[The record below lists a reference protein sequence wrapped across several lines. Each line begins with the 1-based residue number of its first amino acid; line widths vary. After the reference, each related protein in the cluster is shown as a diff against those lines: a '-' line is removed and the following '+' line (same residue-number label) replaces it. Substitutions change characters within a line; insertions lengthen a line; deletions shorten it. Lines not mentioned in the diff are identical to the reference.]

1 MNAKPFFDTN
11 ILLYAFN
18 EDDPRNE
25 VARILLAAGG
35 VIGVQ
40 TLNDFAAVAKR
51 KAGRSWQQVSEALQ
65 AIRDLCPTVI
75 PLTVD
80 THEAALPI
88 AERYGYHIS
97 DSLVIVA
104 ALEARCRTLYSEDM
118 QDGQKIGDLTIR
130 NPFAPKP

>member
-11 ILLYAFN
+11 ILLYAFS

-40 TLNDFAAVAKR
+40 TLNEFVAVAR
-51 KAGRSWQQVSEALQ
+51 GKARRSWEQVFGALR

-75 PLTVD
+75 PLTSDVHD
-80 THEAALPI
+80 AALGI
-88 AERYGYHIS
+88 AERYGYHIF
-97 DSLVIVA
+97 DSLVIAA
-104 ALEARCRTLYSEDM
+104 ALEGRCRTLYSEDM
-118 QDGQKIGDLTIR
+118 RDGQKIGDVVIR
-130 NPFAPKP
+130 NPFAPQP

>member
-25 VARILLAAGG
+25 VSRILLAAGG

-40 TLNDFAAVAKR
+40 TLNEFVAVARR
-51 KAGRSWQQVSEALQ
+51 KAGRSWQQVSEALH
-65 AIRDLCPTVI
+65 ALRDLCPTVI
-75 PLTVD
+75 PLTLD

-88 AERYGYHIS
+88 AERYGYHIF
-97 DSLVIVA
+97 DSLVIAA
-104 ALEARCRTLYSEDM
+104 ALEAHCRTLYSEDM

>member
-1 MNAKPFFDTN
+1 MNVKPFFDTN
-11 ILLYAFN
+11 ILIYSFG
-18 EDDPRNE
+18 EGDPRNE
-25 VARILLAAGG
+25 VSRILLATGG

-40 TLNDFAAVAKR
+40 TLNEFVSVARSKL
-51 KAGRSWQQVSEALQ
+51 KFSWQEVSEALR
-65 AIRDLCPTVI
+65 AVRDLCPTII
-75 PLTVD
+75 PLTLD

-88 AERYGYHIS
+88 AERYGYHIF
-97 DSLVIVA
+97 DSLVIAA